1 MTFHLSASKTACP
14 VYICLCIDDDQ
25 PVCVINKIRCEGREG
40 DVFDL
45 EARAV
50 GRRSSPSLTAVR
62 KVGRKPIKP
71 SSAHDLTRYT
81 PPIFR
86 RSLLPCKLPPRPI
99 YRRVVV
105 VSSILYACSGMTLI
119 STSPP
124 LLIQRG
130 LLRLNT

>member
-14 VYICLCIDDDQ
+14 VYICLWIDDDQ

-40 DVFDL
+40 DAFDL

-50 GRRSSPSLTAVR
+50 GRRSSPSLTAVG

-71 SSAHDLTRYT
+71 SSAHNLTRYT
-81 PPIFR
+81 PHLFFDGPSSR
-86 RSLLPCKLPPRPI
+86 ASCPGDRSTV
-99 YRRVVV
+99 VVV